1 MEFWGKNRPKNG
13 FLPTFRSNFRFF
25 TKIPKIRQSHYQPE
39 WCANFQGNPNL
50 ASKNAKRLF
59 SVDQK
64 VILSMLQPQGP
75 SATAPGHVC
84 FASETR
90 MLWQQVLRGQ
100 YGLAACTLHVQVQ
113 LIVQPKISDI
123 RYTKNSVFIKGRGE
137 KFLVFPR
144 FRK

>member
-1 MEFWGKNRPKNG
+1 
-13 FLPTFRSNFRFF
+13 
-25 TKIPKIRQSHYQPE
+25 
-39 WCANFQGNPNL
+39 
-50 ASKNAKRLF
+50 
-59 SVDQK
+59 
-64 VILSMLQPQGP
+64 MLQPQGP
-75 SATAPGHVC
+75 SATASGHVC

-90 MLWQQVLRGQ
+90 MLWQQALRGQ
-100 YGLAACTLHVQVQ
+100 HGLAACTLHVQVQ